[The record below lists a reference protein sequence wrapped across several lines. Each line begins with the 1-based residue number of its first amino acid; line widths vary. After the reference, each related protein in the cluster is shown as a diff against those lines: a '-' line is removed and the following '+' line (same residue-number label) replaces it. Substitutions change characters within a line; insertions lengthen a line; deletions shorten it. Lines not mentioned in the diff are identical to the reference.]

1 MRKINYRKKNRI
13 RKKVAKILLQIIDH
27 AYSPFFSEVFCASK
41 IVFAGKE
48 GLLVGLR

>member
-1 MRKINYRKKNRI
+1 MRKINYRKKTGYE
-13 RKKVAKILLQIIDH
+13 KKVAEILLQIIDH